1 MAQDILLH
9 AYDPQWP
16 ALFEREKA
24 ALAAAAKG
32 LFRQIYHIGSTAIP
46 GMAAKPV
53 IDILIVLN
61 RHEDGFASAPAME
74 GLGYEYRG
82 TSGAEGRHYFSN
94 GTPHTHHV
102 HMLALGHPEIG
113 RLLRFRDYLRNC
125 PDEARAY
132 ENLKRRLASRFLTDR
147 RSYAEAKSEF
157 CTRIESLSMNPQNGP

>member
-94 GTPHTHHV
+94 GAH
-102 HMLALGHPEIG
+102 
-113 RLLRFRDYLRNC
+113 
-125 PDEARAY
+125 
-132 ENLKRRLASRFLTDR
+132 AS
-147 RSYAEAKSEF
+147 RSYAGARAPGNRQASE
-157 CTRIESLSMNPQNGP
+157 ISGLSSQLPR